1 MRTPVNSNSD
11 TGMGTRAED
20 NCGALRDID
29 IVNPLWSRQ
38 HRGGVDAD
46 RRWGG
51 SLPYNVVRDQSR
63 HNRLWLW
70 FRKGAKRHPFSTQKN
85 RL

>member
-29 IVNPLWSRQ
+29 IVNPL
-38 HRGGVDAD
+38 
-46 RRWGG
+46 
-51 SLPYNVVRDQSR
+51 
-63 HNRLWLW
+63 
-70 FRKGAKRHPFSTQKN
+70 
-85 RL
+85 